1 MCLLTND
8 SQNRTKMDESLKVL
22 SVFSMPAIKNV
33 SLALA
38 WLVWFY
44 INLSTISYRKGVEFA
59 DYLPVKLAFDS
70 AKKQVYIKPENDL
83 LWIEV
88 CSDEDPQCQRSN
100 T

>member
-1 MCLLTND
+1 M
-8 SQNRTKMDESLKVL
+8 
-22 SVFSMPAIKNV
+22 
-33 SLALA
+33 A

-44 INLSTISYRKGVEFA
+44 INLKTISYRKGVEFA

-100 T
+100 TQGLNPLENVASTSKQLHVFQ

>member
-8 SQNRTKMDESLKVL
+8 SQNRTKMDEFLEVL

>member
-8 SQNRTKMDESLKVL
+8 SQNRTKMDESQEVL

>member
-8 SQNRTKMDESLKVL
+8 SQNRTKMDESLEVL

-38 WLVWFY
+38 WLIWFY

>member
-1 MCLLTND
+1 M
-8 SQNRTKMDESLKVL
+8 
-22 SVFSMPAIKNV
+22 
-33 SLALA
+33 A

>member
-8 SQNRTKMDESLKVL
+8 SQNRTKMDESLEVL

-44 INLSTISYRKGVEFA
+44 INLSTISCRKGVEFA